1 MRSMCIWRLMRLV
14 GQWLG
19 VIIGAPYVLSM
30 EFVHTHAPKKATDL
44 THSLEYNNGTN
55 RSTAWYFFMAGRAR
69 KLKTI
74 FQALKPGLVME
85 AALLWE
91 RGIFVEKTLRTID
104 QWPVESPTAIDA
116 RYHDVVRVEFRF

>member
-1 MRSMCIWRLMRLV
+1 
-14 GQWLG
+14 
-19 VIIGAPYVLSM
+19 
-30 EFVHTHAPKKATDL
+30 
-44 THSLEYNNGTN
+44 
-55 RSTAWYFFMAGRAR
+55 MAGRAR